1 MLLYCIVLY
10 FKIKVNKEITTQ
22 KLRSSA
28 EGILDFYLSIFSTD
42 DDFVLTR
49 VRHFCF
55 RTTLQGEIQ
64 YSFDRQA
71 VLDKSKKTLGI
82 LSNHMHFDI
91 KSWSLIWL

>member
-1 MLLYCIVLY
+1 MQRDVRSWIYSY
-10 FKIKVNKEITTQ
+10 THTHTQ

-64 YSFDRQA
+64 YSFNRQEGDNRFE
-71 VLDKSKKTLGI
+71 VCEKQS
-82 LSNHMHFDI
+82 
-91 KSWSLIWL
+91 